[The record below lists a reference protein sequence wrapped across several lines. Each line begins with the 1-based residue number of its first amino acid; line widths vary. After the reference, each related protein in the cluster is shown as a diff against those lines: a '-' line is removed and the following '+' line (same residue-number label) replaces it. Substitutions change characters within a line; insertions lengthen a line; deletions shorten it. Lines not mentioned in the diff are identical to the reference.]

1 MVTGALGQIGS
12 ELIGKLQQE
21 YGEENVLSTD
31 IRQPEESVAGPF
43 EISRCDGWE
52 EDA

>member
-21 YGEENVLSTD
+21 YGEDNVLSTD
-31 IRQPEESVAGPF
+31 IRQPATTDCGT
-43 EISRCDGWE
+43 IYRT
-52 EDA
+52 